1 MVLKSMKVLMLSFS
15 DIEGGAARAAYRIHT
30 CLRGAGVDS
39 QLLVQ
44 RKISGAWTV
53 RSPET
58 KIQKTLSVVRSQL
71 SGWLCCSLR
80 AAPPVLHSP
89 AIFPSRLVKYI
100 NTSDVDV
107 VHLHWVQGEML
118 SIADIG
124 RIKKPVVWTLHD
136 MWAFCGAEHY
146 TDGERWR
153 EGYSISNRPDHET
166 GFDLNRWTWRRKRS
180 HWTKPIHIVTPSRWL
195 GECVQQSVLMKDW
208 PRSVVPNPI
217 DTDKWAPVEQ
227 NKARSLL
234 GIPHNVPLLLFGAMG
249 GGGDLRKG
257 FDLLIEALDHLRGK
271 VCGLR
276 LVVFG
281 QEPPRQPPNL
291 GFPVHYAGILHDD
304 LSLRV
309 LYSAADVFLLP
320 SRLDNLPNTGVE
332 ALASGTPVVAFDTGG
347 LSDIVDHK
355 QNGYLAC
362 PFKAQ
367 SYADGILWCLKNVKS
382 CDLRNKARDKAL
394 NRFSSQVIAKQYKQI
409 YDWYK

>member
-1 MVLKSMKVLMLSFS
+1 MRVVNISYS
-15 DIEGGAARAAYRIHT
+15 DIDGGAARAAYRIHS
-30 CLRGAGVDS
+30 CLRYSGVDS
-39 QLLVQ
+39 VLWVN
-44 RKISGAWTV
+44 KKSSGDWTV
-53 RSPET
+53 RGPKD
-58 KIQKTLSVVRSQL
+58 KIQKALSAVRSNL
-71 SGWLCCSLR
+71 SKPFCSFLKTGN
-80 AAPPVLHSP
+80 PVIHSP
-89 AIFPSRLVKYI
+89 AIFSSGLAKHI
-100 NTSDVDV
+100 NNSDADV

-124 RIKKPVVWTLHD
+124 QITKPVVWTLHD

-146 TDGERWR
+146 SDDDRWR
-153 EGYSISNRPDHET
+153 EGYSLSNRPDHET
-166 GFDLNRWTWRRKRS
+166 GFDLNLWTWRRKRS

-217 DTDKWAPVEQ
+217 DTDKWTPVEQ

-257 FDLLIEALDHLRGK
+257 FDLMIEALGHLRGK

-281 QEPPRQPPNL
+281 EESPRHPPNL
-291 GFPVHYAGILHDD
+291 GFPVHYAGILRDD

-332 ALASGTPVVAFDTGG
+332 ALASGTPVVAFDTAG

-367 SYADGILWCLKNVKS
+367 SYANGILWCLKNVKS